1 MLSVPLF
8 YQNATA
14 PVHHVEF
21 RREELRKA
29 QARFQNRYALVPRI
43 DPKQFR
49 CKAVI
54 DFVEVEIVTNTNTN
68 VPAMR
73 NWVSEALNLPKPWC
87 KQVGGDNNSS
97 NIFHIRIQ
105 DPRMSKLERLD
116 GAITKTA
123 AGLAQPITITKL
135 EISVDFYPRSGK
147 ETDRLAMFGV
157 LQRTYMPSSEIWR
170 HAPDHPRFVWGRDRR
185 DKMFFLRSSE
195 KTGLH
200 HQLLPEA
207 AYLDSTV
214 YYGEEDGPASI
225 RIQNKISN
233 QRTKDDAVMLDQIEK
248 RARIEVTLTG
258 SALNA
263 LKLHTIADL
272 ARFRFTKL
280 QGEHFHFALPTFVD
294 RAPLQ
299 QHQEVQ
305 EVINLRDR
313 ESFAK
318 GGVLCLERL
327 RDVREEW
334 FSKDVKTGRFKRESH
349 TKVMA
354 GHLKARGLTPTLRRN
369 GMGDRGTTVAYK
381 ELNVMVRTAFQEL
394 GRRIAR
400 RERRS

>member
-1 MLSVPLF
+1 MLSVPMF
-8 YQNATA
+8 YRNATA

-21 RREELRKA
+21 RREDLRKV
-29 QARFQNRYALVPRI
+29 QARLQNRYTLVPRI
-43 DPKQFR
+43 DLTRFR

-54 DFVEVEIVTNTNTN
+54 DFVEVEIVTNFNTN
-68 VPAMR
+68 LPAIR
-73 NWVSEALNLPKPWC
+73 RWVSEALNLPKPWC
-87 KQVGGDNNSS
+87 EAVSGDNNSS

-105 DPRMSKLERLD
+105 DPRISKLERLD
-116 GAITKTA
+116 RAITKTA
-123 AGLAQPITITKL
+123 AGLAQPVTITKL
-135 EISVDFYPRSGK
+135 EVSVDFYPRSGK
-147 ETDRLAMFGV
+147 DEDRWAMFGV
-157 LQRTYMPSSEIWR
+157 LQRTYMPSSKIWC
-170 HAPDHPRFVWGRDRR
+170 HGPDHPRFVWGRDRW

-258 SALNA
+258 SALND

-280 QGEHFHFALPTFVD
+280 QREHFHFALPTFVD
-294 RAPLQ
+294 RAPLR
-299 QHQEVQ
+299 QHQKIQ
-305 EVINLRDR
+305 EAINLRDR

-327 RDVREEW
+327 RDVREGW
-334 FSKDVKTGRFKRESH
+334 FHRVGE
-349 TKVMA
+349 
-354 GHLKARGLTPTLRRN
+354 LKARGIKPSLRRM
-369 GMGDRGTTVAYK
+369 GRGDRGTAVAYK